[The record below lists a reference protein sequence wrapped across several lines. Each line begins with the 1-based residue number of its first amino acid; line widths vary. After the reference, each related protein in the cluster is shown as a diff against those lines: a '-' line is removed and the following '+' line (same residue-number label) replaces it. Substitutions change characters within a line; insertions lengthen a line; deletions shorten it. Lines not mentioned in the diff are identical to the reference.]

1 VATHK
6 SRDVEL
12 QTTAESTEMQ
22 LTPDNI
28 LQAALNLP
36 EEQRLDLAAR
46 LLDTV
51 PSGALSV
58 DDPDFIAELDR
69 RFNDGSPAIPWSEIR
84 DAK

>member
-1 VATHK
+1 
-6 SRDVEL
+6 
-12 QTTAESTEMQ
+12 MQ

-36 EEQRLDLAAR
+36 DNERLDLAAR

-51 PSGALSV
+51 PPDTLSV
-58 DDPDFIAELDR
+58 DDPDFIAEMDR
-69 RFNDGSPAIPWSEIR
+69 RFNDGSPTIPWSEIR